1 MNNLNITK
9 VPVFSTGTSRE
20 NGNEVET
27 LETWRSV
34 RDFEGVYEV
43 SNLGRVKSL
52 NYRNTGKPGIITPMH
67 RNCDK
72 YLRIALSKKGKKE
85 YRYLH
90 RIVAEAF
97 IPNPYNFPEVN
108 HLDTDPRN
116 CKVSNLEWCTRQ
128 HNVNYYKT
136 RLNRSKKVEVYDAVT
151 NELISS
157 HASVASCA
165 ACLQT
170 NDSYVSYLIRNNKT
184 YKGYI
189 LKYKK

>member
-1 MNNLNITK
+1 MNNITSTK
-9 VPVFSTGTSRE
+9 LPVFYTGTSRE
-20 NGNEVET
+20 NGSEIEI
-27 LETWRSV
+27 WKDV
-34 RDFEGVYEV
+34 RDFEGIYQV
-43 SNLGRVKSL
+43 SNLGRIKSL

-72 YLRIALSKKGKKE
+72 YLRISLSKKGKKE

-108 HLDTDPRN
+108 HLDTNPRN
-116 CKVSNLEWCTRQ
+116 CRLDNLEWCTRQ
-128 HNVNYYKT
+128 HNINYYKT
-136 RLNRSKKVEVYDAVT
+136 RLNRSKKVDVYDAT
-151 NELISS
+151 TGTLISS
-157 HASVASCA
+157 HASVTSCA

-170 NDSYVSYLIRNNKT
+170 NDSYVSYLIRKNKT
-184 YKGYI
+184 YKGFI

>member
-1 MNNLNITK
+1 MNNLNITAT
-9 VPVFSTGTSRE
+9 VAPVYYSGTSSVY
-20 NGNEVET
+20 NTTVEI
-27 LETWRSV
+27 WKPV
-34 RDFEGVYEV
+34 RDFEGIYEV
-43 SNLGRVKSL
+43 SNLGRIKSL

-90 RIVAEAF
+90 RIVAESF
-97 IPNPYNFPEVN
+97 ISNPYSLPEVN
-108 HLDTDPRN
+108 HIDTNPRN

-128 HNVNYYKT
+128 YNVNYYKT
-136 RLNRSKKVEVYDAVT
+136 RLNRSKKVDVYDAVT

-157 HASVASCA
+157 HVSVASCA

-170 NDSYVSYLIRNNKT
+170 NDSYISYLIKNNKT

>member
-90 RIVAEAF
+90 RIVAESF
-97 IPNPYNFPEVN
+97 LSNPYNFPEVN

>member
-1 MNNLNITK
+1 MNNINITK

-20 NGNEVET
+20 NGNEVEI
-27 LETWRSV
+27 WRPV

-90 RIVAEAF
+90 RIVAESF
-97 IPNPYNFPEVN
+97 LSNPYNFPEVN

>member
-20 NGNEVET
+20 NGNEVEI
-27 LETWRSV
+27 WRDV
-34 RDFEGVYEV
+34 RDFEGFYKV

-90 RIVAEAF
+90 RIVAQSF
-97 IPNPYNFPEVN
+97 IPNPLNFPEVN
-108 HLDTDPRN
+108 HIDTNPRN
-116 CKVSNLEWCTRQ
+116 CNVKNLEWCTHEQ
-128 HNVNYYKT
+128 NTNHWKT
-136 RLNRSKKVEVYDAVT
+136 RLNRSKKVYCYNSSGDLEYKYSSVT
-151 NELISS
+151 
-157 HASVASCA
+157 SCA
-165 ACLQT
+165 AALGS
-170 NDSYVSYLIRNNKT
+170 NPSYISQCTKNGKK

-189 LKYKK
+189 LSYTRL

>member
-1 MNNLNITK
+1 MNNLNITAT
-9 VPVFSTGTSRE
+9 VAPVYYSGASVYNTTA
-20 NGNEVET
+20 EV
-27 LETWRSV
+27 WKDV
-34 RDFEGVYEV
+34 RDFEGIYQV
-43 SNLGRVKSL
+43 SNLGRIKSL
-52 NYRNTGKPGIITPMH
+52 NYRNTGKEGIITPMH

-72 YLRIALSKKGKKE
+72 YLRISLSKKGKKE

-108 HLDTDPRN
+108 HLDTNPRN
-116 CKVSNLEWCTRQ
+116 CRLDNLEWCTRQ

-136 RLNRSKKVEVYDAVT
+136 RLNRSKKVDVYDAT
-151 NELISS
+151 TGTLISS
-157 HASVASCA
+157 HASVTSCA

-170 NDSYVSYLIRNNKT
+170 NDSYVSYLIRKNKT
-184 YKGYI
+184 YKGFI

>member
-97 IPNPYNFPEVN
+97 IPNPYNFPEIN

-116 CKVSNLEWCTRQ
+116 CKLDNLEWCTRQ